1 MGQLFCKEC
10 IHQNKLDNSKSRS
23 AAVIDGSSW
32 SSGQNSSHSD
42 TFTSA
47 GSPYEGGGEYYRS
60 SPGTTKQ
67 RRDRIKNKKSC
78 IALHAEFR
86 DRQERGILIA
96 PPLVTERVMEY
107 TDNVFTGQ
115 DLGVDKVEN
124 LYVDDETGDIMADVM
139 GADVDVDEGGVLVP
153 PPGESPSKDE
163 MEVIEEMETIDEE
176 EGDGSSGPS
185 SAILL
190 DIVNENND
198 HNINELM
205 EEEEEEEEEEEP
217 PTRLESF
224 PKTPEEE
231 SFLDMALS
239 DDDNFV
245 FDGMSDQYRQHL
257 KDSMER
263 IVVPGNTLLI
273 RKGDDPDYM
282 YLILEGEVAVYIDP
296 TEYVDDQCIDIGK
309 HAPLDISVPISN
321 GSNSGSSSNPTATN
335 GGEFGIKRE
344 FKESYVLQLRKS
356 LFQSAYNENNT
367 ATTTTHRRGG
377 SSSSISSSTNFV
389 GQFFSV
395 IRQSIGGHDSN
406 TSNLTGTLEE
416 SPTHM
421 DTTDIVSEFD
431 PSFINLKELR
441 GLKHERDLGPYDVF
455 GELSLIYNCA
465 RTATCITST
474 TCILYRVD
482 GEIFRSILSSS
493 NSDRVMKRCT
503 ESKSALQTLYNMGAV
518 EELDENTLRAL
529 EQTLHPV
536 TFEQEDLVIT
546 KGGAHDPMFFVMSG
560 KLLAHDIGMGD
571 SRKADIILGEGGH
584 FGELNL
590 LTGRRSIANVTVL
603 TPKARLMCVSKKDY
617 QKRRAAL
624 EPLMKKLWLRNAL
637 LTVPL
642 ISKSMLLPHEI
653 NSLVHK
659 LEQISFSKGN
669 VSFTG
674 NMQSAL
680 YIVEEGKIQIAVTD
694 GDGVVNTFDQYDH
707 FGESSLFDD
716 KYFERKSVQVR
727 AVLPTECM
735 MLSRSAIVDVIGKI
749 NRLGKP
755 LLPVSRKLIKNMK
768 ISDLT
773 LHRILGVGMFGR
785 VWLVQHKKLST
796 VYALKVMDKQ
806 EIIEK
811 KMTKGVTR
819 EKNVMSSVEH
829 PFISNLVSTFQDNHS
844 LFMLMDYVQ
853 GGELFGLIYNVS
865 KKGYLSNDA
874 AAFYGACLTEALSHL
889 HSRSICHRDLKP
901 ENILINSAGYIVL
914 VDFGFA
920 KVVLDNTFTTCGS
933 PEYMAPE
940 ILLGKGHSFSVD
952 HWAVGVLLYEMLVGQ
967 TPFIHV
973 GATRMTLFRRV
984 CNSTFAFPNP
994 KKHGI
999 AVSESAKLLIRG
1011 LLNKSCTERLGSS
1024 LTLGDEEIST
1034 NDWFQGLLTEY
1045 RDAFLSQKVSP
1056 PWLPDVTDELDASY
1070 FGSHDDMEK
1079 EAFIKKK
1086 VLLDKQAQRLF
1097 EGF

>member
-1 MGQLFCKEC
+1 MGQIFCKDC
-10 IHQNKLDNSKSRS
+10 IHQSKFNNNSKRN
-23 AAVIDGSSW
+23 AAIINGSW
-32 SSGQNSSHSD
+32 SSGYQNSSYSD
-42 TFTSA
+42 TFTSG
-47 GSPYEGGGEYYRS
+47 GSPYEGGSGDYYYRS
-60 SPGTTKQ
+60 SSPRDGTTKQ
-67 RRDRIKNKKSC
+67 RRDRIKNKKSS

-124 LYVDDETGDIMADVM
+124 LYVDDETGDIMADII
-139 GADVDVDEGGVLVP
+139 GGDVDVDETGVLVP
-153 PPGESPSKDE
+153 PESPSMDE
-163 MEVIEEMETIDEE
+163 MEVIEEIETIDEE
-176 EGDGSSGPS
+176 EGDGGSGTSP
-185 SAILL
+185 ALL
-190 DIVNENND
+190 LENND

-205 EEEEEEEEEEEP
+205 EEEEEDEQ

-296 TEYVDDQCIDIGK
+296 TEYVDDNAIEIGK

-321 GSNSGSSSNPTATN
+321 SSSNSGS
-335 GGEFGIKRE
+335 EFGVKRE

-356 LFQSAYNENNT
+356 LFQSAYNNEKNT
-367 ATTTTHRRGG
+367 STTHRRGG
-377 SSSSISSSTNFV
+377 SSSSSTNFV

-395 IRQSIGGHDSN
+395 IRHSIGGHDSN

-421 DTTDIVSEFD
+421 DNTTDIVTEFD
-431 PSFINLKELR
+431 PSFINMKELR
-441 GLKHERDLGPYDVF
+441 GLKHERDLGPCDVF

-493 NSDRVMKRCT
+493 NSDRVTKRCT

-560 KLLAHDIGMGD
+560 KLLAHDIGIGD

-617 QKRRAAL
+617 QKRRTAL

-674 NMQSAL
+674 DMQSAL

-773 LHRILGVGMFGR
+773 LHRIIGVGMFGR

-829 PFISNLVSTFQDNHS
+829 PFISNLVSTFQDTHS

-973 GATRMTLFRRV
+973 GATRMTLFRRI

-999 AVSESAKLLIRG
+999 SVSEPAKLLIRG

-1070 FGSHDDMEK
+1070 FGPHDDMEK
-1079 EAFIKKK
+1079 EALGKKK
-1086 VLLDKQAQRLF
+1086 VLLDKKAQRLF

>member
-1 MGQLFCKEC
+1 MGQIFCKDC
-10 IHQNKLDNSKSRS
+10 IHQSKFNNNTKGGS
-23 AAVIDGSSW
+23 AVIDDGSW
-32 SSGQNSSHSD
+32 SSGGQNSSYCD
-42 TFTSA
+42 TFTSG
-47 GSPYEGGGEYYRS
+47 GSPYEGGGGGGADYYYRS
-60 SPGTTKQ
+60 SPRGGSSGDGTTKQ
-67 RRDRIKNKKSC
+67 RRDRIKNKKSS

-124 LYVDDETGDIMADVM
+124 LYVDDETGDIMADIL
-139 GADVDVDEGGVLVP
+139 GGDVDVDEGGVLIP
-153 PPGESPSKDE
+153 PESLSKDE
-163 MEVIEEMETIDEE
+163 MEVIDEMETND
-176 EGDGSSGPS
+176 
-185 SAILL
+185 
-190 DIVNENND
+190 D

-205 EEEEEEEEEEEP
+205 KEEQDEQ

-231 SFLDMALS
+231 SFLDLALS

-263 IVVPGNTLLI
+263 IVVPGNKLLI

-282 YLILEGEVAVYIDP
+282 YLILDGEVAVYIDP
-296 TEYVDDQCIDIGK
+296 TEYVDDNAIEIGK
-309 HAPLDISVPISN
+309 HAPLDISVPTSN
-321 GSNSGSSSNPTATN
+321 SSNSGSSSNPTATTF
-335 GGEFGIKRE
+335 GGEFGVKRE

-356 LFQSAYNENNT
+356 LFQSAYNEKNT
-367 ATTTTHRRGG
+367 ATTHRRGG
-377 SSSSISSSTNFV
+377 SSSNFV

-421 DTTDIVSEFD
+421 ETTDIVTEFD
-431 PSFINLKELR
+431 PSFIILKELR
-441 GLKHERDLGPYDVF
+441 GLKHERDLGPTDVF

-493 NSDRVMKRCT
+493 NSDRVTKRCT

-560 KLLAHDIGMGD
+560 KLLAHDIGIGD

-659 LEQISFSKGN
+659 LEQISFTKGN

-674 NMQSAL
+674 DMQSAL

-773 LHRILGVGMFGR
+773 LHRIIGVGMFGR

-829 PFISNLVSTFQDNHS
+829 PFISNLVSTFQDTHS

-973 GATRMTLFRRV
+973 GATRMTLFRRI

-999 AVSESAKLLIRG
+999 AVSEPAKLLIRG
-1011 LLNKSCTERLGSS
+1011 LLNKSSTERLGSS

-1045 RDAFLSQKVSP
+1045 SDAFLSQKVSP

-1070 FGSHDDMEK
+1070 FGPHDDMEK
-1079 EAFIKKK
+1079 EALGKKK
-1086 VLLDKQAQRLF
+1086 VLLDKKAQRLF

>member
-1 MGQLFCKEC
+1 MFDFLVTTKTSLKDSPIHPYLSTPQYWQMGQLFCKDCEGT
-10 IHQNKLDNSKSRS
+10 SKRH
-23 AAVIDGSSW
+23 AVVVDSTSEYGSSYDETKTTD
-32 SSGQNSSHSD
+32 S
-42 TFTSA
+42 F
-47 GSPYEGGGEYYRS
+47 RS
-60 SPGTTKQ
+60 SPSHNGLDPR
-67 RRDRIKNKKSC
+67 RRDRINNKKSSV
-78 IALHAEFR
+78 ALHAEFR

-96 PPLVTERVMEY
+96 PPLVTEKVMEY

-115 DLGVDKVEN
+115 DLGVEKVEN
-124 LYVDDETGDIMADVM
+124 LYVDDEGEITADSTE
-139 GADVDVDEGGVLVP
+139 GEVDVEGGVLVP
-153 PPGESPSKDE
+153 QHEEGGECSHNLNNRDGLAIHKSGE
-163 MEVIEEMETIDEE
+163 NGEE
-176 EGDGSSGPS
+176 EQP
-185 SAILL
+185 
-190 DIVNENND
+190 
-198 HNINELM
+198 M
-205 EEEEEEEEEEEP
+205 
-217 PTRLESF
+217 RLESF
-224 PKTPEEE
+224 PKTPEED
-231 SFLDMALS
+231 SFLDLALS

-263 IVVPGNTLLI
+263 VVVPRNTLLI

-296 TEYVDDQCIDIGK
+296 DEYVDDNAVEIGK
-309 HAPLDISVPISN
+309 HAPLDISVPVPVPSN
-321 GSNSGSSSNPTATN
+321 GDSTTSN
-335 GGEFGIKRE
+335 EFGVKRE

-356 LFQSAYNENNT
+356 LFQSAYNEKN
-367 ATTTTHRRGG
+367 THRRGDSAG
-377 SSSSISSSTNFV
+377 GAGNGIGGTNFV
-389 GQFFSV
+389 GQFLSV

-406 TSNLTGTLEE
+406 TSNLTGIIEE
-416 SPTHM
+416 SPISP
-421 DTTDIVSEFD
+421 DDPPDFD
-431 PSFINLKELR
+431 SFINLKELR
-441 GLKHERDLGPYDVF
+441 GLKHERDLGPCDVF
-455 GELSLIYNCA
+455 GELALIYNCA
-465 RTATCITST
+465 RTATCITTT

-493 NSDRVMKRCT
+493 NSDRVTKRCT

-546 KGGAHDPMFFVMSG
+546 KGGAYDNMMFFVMSG
-560 KLLAHDIGMGD
+560 KLLAHDIGTGD
-571 SRKADIILGEGGH
+571 SRKADIVLGEGGH

-642 ISKSMLLPHEI
+642 IAKSMLLPHEI

-659 LEQISFSKGN
+659 LEQISFPRGN

-674 NMQSAL
+674 DMKSAL
-680 YIVEEGKIQIAVTD
+680 YIVEGGKIQIAVTD
-694 GDGVVNTFDQYDH
+694 DDGVVNTFDQYDH

-727 AVLPTECM
+727 AVMPTKCM
-735 MLSRSAIVDVIGKI
+735 MLSRDAIVDVIGKV

-755 LLPVSRKLIKNMK
+755 LLPMSRKLIKNMK

-773 LHRILGVGMFGR
+773 LHRIIGVGMFGR

-829 PFISNLVSTFQDNHS
+829 PFISNLVSTFQDTQS

-901 ENILINSAGYIVL
+901 ENILINAAGYIVL

-952 HWAVGVLLYEMLVGQ
+952 HWALGVLLYEMLVGQ

-973 GATRMTLFRRV
+973 GATRMTLFRRI

-999 AVSESAKLLIRG
+999 AVSEPAKLLIRG

-1056 PWLPDVTDELDASY
+1056 PWLPDIDNELDASY
-1070 FGSHDDMEK
+1070 FGPHDDIEK
-1079 EAFIKKK
+1079 ETLAKKK
-1086 VLLDKQAQRLF
+1086 ITLDKKAQRLF